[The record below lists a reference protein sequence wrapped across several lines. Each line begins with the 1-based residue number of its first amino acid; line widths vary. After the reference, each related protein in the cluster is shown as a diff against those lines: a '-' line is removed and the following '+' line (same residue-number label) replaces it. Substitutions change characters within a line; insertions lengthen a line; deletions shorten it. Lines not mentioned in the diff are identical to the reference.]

1 MSQDVYRKLSEV
13 QPALLPGLLMT
24 IYKNSRQ
31 CALFTSLIEL
41 QKDSTALCNT
51 WLTTDTALSLRS
63 TGLDVQILIVRIC
76 YEGTVNRTNF
86 PSSKKVTVYNYNMIP

>member
-1 MSQDVYRKLSEV
+1 MTQDIYRKLSEV

-24 IYKNSRQ
+24 TYKNSRQ
-31 CALFTSLIEL
+31 RALFTSLIEL

-63 TGLDVQILIVRIC
+63 TGLDVQILIVRIR